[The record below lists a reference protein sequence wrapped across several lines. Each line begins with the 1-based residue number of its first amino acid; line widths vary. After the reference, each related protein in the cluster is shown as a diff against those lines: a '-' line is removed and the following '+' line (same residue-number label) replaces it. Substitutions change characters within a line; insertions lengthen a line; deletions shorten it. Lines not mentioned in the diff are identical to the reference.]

1 MIDTAVPAIPT
12 LSGGK
17 PPHIELFKL
26 TKRFGT
32 FTALDNVSLTLKPG
46 SFHVLLGENGAGKST
61 LVKALMGYHRA
72 DEGAVMVDGLEVVMA
87 NPKDAHAHGIGM
99 VYQHFTLVPN
109 FTVAENL
116 VLSRDHL
123 PVIIDWA
130 AEKRALDAF
139 MATMPFRL
147 PLERPVASLAAG
159 EKQKL
164 EILKQLYLKRTVIIL
179 DEPTSVLT
187 QGEADDI
194 LGLLKRMTVEG
205 GLSILMISH
214 KFREVMAFGDE
225 ITVLRKGRFAG
236 NGLVKDLTPAQM
248 ADMMMGGAHVTPA
261 AARGDAFVGE
271 IRLATEDLRA
281 NDDTG
286 VGAVNGV
293 SFEVRSGEILG
304 VAGVSG
310 NGQKQLVEV
319 LAGQRPATGGKV
331 LVDGK
336 LYYASRSESS
346 AHKVHILPEEPLR
359 NACVGDMS
367 VSDNLGFRRFDRSPN
382 TWLHWLV
389 NRGSLRA
396 TAADLISRFAIK
408 TTGVDA
414 PIASLSGGNVQ
425 RGVLAREVNDEVRV
439 LIVAN
444 PCFGLDFKA
453 VAEIRNRIMQAR
465 NRGVAVLLVS
475 EDLDELFELADRLVV
490 MSGGKFVHE
499 ALPAQTNPAELG
511 GHMAGHH

>member
-1 MIDTAVPAIPT
+1 MIAAA
-12 LSGGK
+12 S
-17 PPHIELFKL
+17 PPVCRTPPNIELFKL

-32 FTALDNVSLTLKPG
+32 FTALENVSLKLKPG

-61 LVKALMGYHRA
+61 LVKAMMGYHRA
-72 DEGAVMVDGLEVVMA
+72 DEGSVIIDAREVVMA

-123 PVIIDWA
+123 PALIDWKAERA
-130 AEKRALDAF
+130 AIDTF
-139 MATMPFRL
+139 MATMPFKL
-147 PLERPVASLAAG
+147 PLDRPVASLAAG

-164 EILKQLYLKRTVIIL
+164 EILKQLYLERTVIIL

-187 QGEADDI
+187 QNEADDI
-194 LGLLKRMTVEG
+194 LGLLKKMTVEG
-205 GLSILMISH
+205 RLSILMISH

-248 ADMMMGGAHVTPA
+248 ADMMMGGAHVTA
-261 AARGDAFVGE
+261 SLARGDSAPGE
-271 IRLATEDLRA
+271 IRLAGEHLTA

-293 SFEVRSGEILG
+293 SFQVRSGEILG

-331 LVDGK
+331 LVDGTAYHATRK
-336 LYYASRSESS
+336 ESLK
-346 AHKVHILPEEPLR
+346 HKVHILPEEPLK

-367 VSDNLGFRRFDRSPN
+367 VADNLGFRRYDQPPN
-382 TWLHWLV
+382 TWLKWLV
-389 NRGSLRA
+389 KRSALRV
-396 TAADLISRFAIK
+396 TAAELVKQFAIK

-453 VAEIRNRIMQAR
+453 VAEIRSRIMQAR

-499 ALPAQTNPAELG
+499 ALPSQTNPAELG